1 MHVQRDQTMAKAAA
15 GWPALQRAARDGR
28 STALRLYLEAV
39 RTRARTA
46 SSWLHSS
53 GHYARLINR
62 DGVVP
67 LTARFR
73 AEDLAFL
80 AKAREEL
87 LCFAELGLRL
97 ADQHQPLDTWPAGGE
112 PASLVQQCA
121 GCGCRWPCPT
131 FAVLDEVLADWQ
143 RLA

>member
-1 MHVQRDQTMAKAAA
+1 MHVQDDQAAA
-15 GWPALQRAARDGR
+15 RRSAQGAASEGR
-28 STALRLYLEAV
+28 SAALRLYLEAM
-39 RTRARTA
+39 RLRARRS

-73 AEDLAFL
+73 AEDLAFI

-87 LCFAELGLRL
+87 LFFAELGLRL
-97 ADQHQPLDTWPAGGE
+97 SDLHQPLDGP
-112 PASLVQQCA
+112 VQRCA
-121 GCGCRWPCPT
+121 GCGWRWPCPT
-131 FAVLDEVLADWQ
+131 FMLLDDVVADSP